1 MNELV
6 LKPIKG
12 KKKFDEFFATA
23 RKVYLKDAVIY
34 FTLRRNIGSDEKIT
48 LEYAV
53 TVRKKNARKAV
64 VRNRIKRLL
73 RECLRQLA
81 SNETMSKKLVQF
93 DKLII
98 VWSAAPSHPMLI
110 RLEQVCNTVTELINK
125 AAAGLNF
132 EQKFVE
138 TQ

>member
-12 KKKFDEFFATA
+12 KKKFDEFFKTA
-23 RKVYLKDAVIY
+23 RKFYLTDAAVFVTYRQQNEKDK
-34 FTLRRNIGSDEKIT
+34 RT

-53 TVRKKNARKAV
+53 IVRKKNARKAV

-81 SNETMSKKLVQF
+81 KDDGMSEKLAQF
-93 DKLII
+93 DKIMI
-98 VWSAAPSHPMLI
+98 VWANAPAHPMLI
-110 RLEQVCNTVTELINK
+110 RLAQVCQTVRKLIDK
-125 AAAGLNF
+125 ASAGVNG
-132 EQKFVE
+132 
-138 TQ
+138 